1 MPKLSQLKKSSQR
14 TIRRIA
20 KASGITPEEVLRR
33 MLKPTSAD
41 GVTTHLDYG
50 VSHNG

>member
-20 KASGITPEEVLRR
+20 KTSGITPEEVLRR
-33 MLKPTSAD
+33 MLKPSSAAW
-41 GVTTHLDYG
+41 VTAHLDYG
-50 VSHNG
+50 IVNNQ